1 MHAQLTI
8 YDNLCGEARNEAT
21 LSVHI
26 EYHFPNHKC
35 SVYNTSTL
43 IIGVNTQVYLYN
55 LHIRESQGARLQ
67 EEFRTE

>member
-1 MHAQLTI
+1 MHAQLIIYI
-8 YDNLCGEARNEAT
+8 YDNLCGEARNE
-21 LSVHI
+21 VIHI

-55 LHIRESQGARLQ
+55 LPEDTYQREPGTKATGRI
-67 EEFRTE
+67 